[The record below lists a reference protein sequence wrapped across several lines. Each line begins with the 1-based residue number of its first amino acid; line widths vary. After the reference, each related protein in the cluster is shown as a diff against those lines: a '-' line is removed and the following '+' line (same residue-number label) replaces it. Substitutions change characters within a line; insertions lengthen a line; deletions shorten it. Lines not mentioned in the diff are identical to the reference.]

1 MGAVPVNLIQAS
13 LGIEVVVSDGKRLR
27 NRHPVRWPT
36 RSLKSAFTAK
46 VKKKGDNEVGQ

>member
-13 LGIEVVVSDGKRLR
+13 LGIEVVVSDGRRLR

-36 RSLKSAFTAK
+36 RSLKSALHSEGE
-46 VKKKGDNEVGQ
+46 KKGDNEVGQ